1 MGTAALV
8 EARRATAAA
17 RRRAHSL
24 RPSVVAA
31 IDVALINLAFYL
43 AWYARY
49 RLELGAEVAVENY
62 VDWTTYSTIQLA
74 LTAVLLIVFR
84 LQRLYRLRRG
94 AGWIDEMGL
103 VVNGTTI
110 GIAVMIVAVFYL
122 RPFGLSRLIFVYAGV
137 LIVALLGLARW
148 VERLYLGYRRRRGIG
163 LERIVV
169 VGAGPLGRVIMQN
182 VVAQPELG
190 FQILGFV
197 DEERT
202 EDIGRFAA
210 LGRPEDIP
218 DLVDQLEVDEV
229 IIALPATD
237 HQRISQ
243 LLLSCAQRQVGF
255 RIVPDFY
262 ELSLNQVD
270 IVDVNGIPL
279 IGLRDVRMSR
289 ANILIKR
296 AIDVTLA
303 GVTLLV
309 VLPFLLVIALLVK
322 LESPGPVIVNQTR
335 IGRGGRPFNFPKFR
349 SMYQDAD
356 ARLAHVLHLDEAR
369 SAGRIFKV
377 KNDPRRTR
385 VGRWLRKFSFDE
397 LPQLWTVLKGDMSLV
412 GPRPPFP
419 HEVEKYED
427 WHRRRLDALPGVTG
441 LWQVSGRSNLTFDEM
456 ALLDIWYIENW
467 SLGLDVKIILRTVP
481 AVALG
486 TGAY

>member
-1 MGTAALV
+1 MGTAALL

-17 RRRAHSL
+17 RRRARSL

-31 IDVALINLAFYL
+31 IDVGLINLAFYV

-49 RLELGAEVAVENY
+49 RLELGAEIAVENY

-103 VVNGTTI
+103 VVNGTLI
-110 GIAVMIVAVFYL
+110 GIAVMIVGVFYL
-122 RPFGLSRLIFVYAGV
+122 RPFGLSRLIFVYAGL

-148 VERLYLGYRRRRGIG
+148 IERLYQGYRRRRGVG

-197 DEERT
+197 DEERS

-210 LGRPEDIP
+210 LGRPADIP
-218 DLVDQLEVDEV
+218 DLVDQLDVDEV

-289 ANILIKR
+289 ANLLIKR
-296 AIDVTLA
+296 VIDVILA
-303 GVTLLV
+303 GITLLAT
-309 VLPFLLVIALLVK
+309 LPLLLAIALLVK

-335 IGRGGRPFNFPKFR
+335 IGRGGRPFKFPKFR

-356 ARLAHVLHLDEAR
+356 VRLAHVLHLDEAR

-377 KNDPRRTR
+377 RNDPRRTR
-385 VGRWLRKFSFDE
+385 IGRWLRKLSLDE

-427 WHRRRLDALPGVTG
+427 WHRRRLDVTPGLTG
-441 LWQVSGRSNLTFDEM
+441 LSQVNGRSDLTFDET

-467 SLGLDVKIILRTVP
+467 SLGLDLKIMLRSVP